1 MVFPS
6 QTKPE
11 SIIHVHVPTYYY
23 YPCTIHVHVPHIIIH
38 VHVQYMY
45 MKLCCLIIIMFVI
58 YFYYVY
64 SSVLEQSSVKDVFTE
79 STPKTRYLPVHT
91 NTATYQETDHCAD
104 RSSSS
109 LSCSTIDKYKKE
121 KENTLA
127 IELLPVYIVYLLVY

>member
-1 MVFPS
+1 MYMYLH
-6 QTKPE
+6 
-11 SIIHVHVPTYYY
+11 I
-23 YPCTIHVHVPHIIIH
+23 IIIH
-38 VHVQYMY
+38 VQYMYMYHILLYMY